1 VESGHDGLERVCPIC
16 GSMEIV
22 EDRVNGEIICG
33 VCGHVLDRFPSQR
46 PEWRAYG
53 YGDRIRRERVGA
65 PLTPLLHDF
74 GFSTKAPRGLARR
87 GPKDRR
93 MIRTLS
99 QIHGLASSMGLPN
112 VVAETAALIYRRVE
126 KLDLLTKKM
135 YGIVPAASLYLAAR
149 IHGIPRMVK
158 EFSAISGVDEKLILR
173 CCMKLRLGLR
183 LNPPRVQDAYISRFV
198 KSLGLDGRVESLANT
213 ILDMAKRLN
222 LTQGRSSRPMAAAV
236 IYIAAKILNMRVSQR
251 KLAKVAG
258 ISPVTLRRRYKEILR
273 EVGGV
278 DGALR

>member
-16 GSMEIV
+16 GSEEIV

-33 VCGHVLDRFPSQR
+33 VCGHVLDKTPSR
-46 PEWRAYG
+46 EPEWRAYG

-74 GFSTKAPRGLARR
+74 GFSTKAPRDLARR

-112 VVAETAALIYRRVE
+112 VIAETAALIYRRAE
-126 KLDLLTKKM
+126 KLRLLTKSM
-135 YGIVPAASLYLAAR
+135 YRVVPAASLYLAAR
-149 IHGIPRMVK
+149 VHGIPRMVR
-158 EFSAISGVDEKLILR
+158 EFSAISGVDEKSILR
-173 CCMKLRLGLR
+173 CCTKLRLGLR
-183 LNPPRVQDAYISRFV
+183 LNPPRVQDAYISRFI
-198 KSLGLDGRVESLANT
+198 KSLGLEGRVEDLANT
-213 ILDMAKRLN
+213 ILDMAKKLN
-222 LTQGRSSRPMAAAV
+222 LTQGRSSRPMAAAA
-236 IYIAAKILNMRVSQR
+236 IYIAAKTLNVRVSQR
-251 KLAKVAG
+251 RLAKVAG

-273 EVGGV
+273 EIGGV
-278 DGALR
+278 DEVFR